1 MMSTELIYSQFK
13 ESIKSAVHTTKIS
26 SIAKTGRFSADYLF
40 GIESS
45 EDKLYSSVIRD
56 MEETALREVD
66 KLLENLCTVYGY
78 RSDMPCEPAGYDI
91 LIEKRKTVFK
101 VELKARPNLMRAR
114 LNRNTSATNDITYV
128 YLLKQTTDSY
138 DLLAKSTLLNQG
150 CQAYLFADF
159 IRTVFGKEE
168 MKKFNKAMLHFSEEM
183 RDAIGYNVT
192 QICNDKNLEDLRNQ
206 LRTDLLEFDYDK
218 VKSSNDSSGTYSEY
232 INDNAY
238 GVIKTEFQKNYSL
251 LLGQRDFAVSF
262 LTSEWLFRQFASVPQ
277 IDNTFIATGYFKS
290 IEQLLWGIIFI
301 VGNGRNIGKDN
312 HTVGSNESGMDKT
325 LGSLRYFLNDAGN
338 NDLYQSAF
346 GNATRYVRQYLNRQL
361 DTWISNSRNGYFH
374 KDNMPAEEVAEI
386 REQTYFLYL
395 MILGSLT
402 LSEDNTNDL
411 LNG

>member
-13 ESIKSAVHTTKIS
+13 ESIKSAVHTTKIT
-26 SIAKTGRFSADYLF
+26 SIAKTGRFNADYLF

-78 RSDMPCEPAGYDI
+78 RSDMPCEPTGYDI
-91 LIEKRKTVFK
+91 LSKKRNTVFK

-238 GVIKTEFQKNYSL
+238 GVIKTEFQKNYFL

>member
-1 MMSTELIYSQFK
+1 MMNTEAIYSQFK
-13 ESIKSAVHTTKIS
+13 ESIKSAVHTTKIT
-26 SIAKTGRFSADYLF
+26 SIAKTGRFNADYLF

-78 RSDMPCEPAGYDI
+78 RSDMPCEPTGYDI
-91 LIEKRKTVFK
+91 LIKKRNTVFK

-114 LNRNTSATNDITYV
+114 VNRNTSATSDVTYV

-138 DLLAKSTLLNQG
+138 DLLSKSILLNQG